1 MRTRRRVVKQDEP
14 EPIRTR
20 GPLGYAGPG
29 SLGGTESAL
38 RTVTPQWRRAPLPAP
53 LSAVLVVIGVLL
65 LADAV
70 TTLVWQEPVSALY
83 SRLQQGK
90 LDDKLAKLE
99 GTEPTAVDRKVL
111 VAARDARPP
120 ARLRGARA
128 EPPHGRRRSRSGRIR
143 MPSIGV
149 SSVVVAG
156 TGTADLRLG
165 PGHYPG
171 TPLPG
176 ARGTVA
182 IAGHRTTYGAPF
194 RKLDKVGTGDR
205 IEVRMPYGTLRL
217 HGRAAAHR
225 RPHGDCG

>member
-1 MRTRRRVVKQDEP
+1 MRRF
-14 EPIRTR
+14 
-20 GPLGYAGPG
+20 
-29 SLGGTESAL
+29 L
-38 RTVTPQWRRAPLPAP
+38 RP
-53 LSAVLVVIGVLL
+53 LSAVLVVIGALL

-111 VAARDARPP
+111 SRLGTLDRRLAYAARA
-120 ARLRGARA
+120 LN
-128 EPPHGRRRSRSGRIR
+128 RRTDDGQPLGRIR
-143 MPSIGV
+143 IPSIGV

-194 RKLDKVGTGDR
+194 RKLDKVGKGDR
-205 IEVRMPYGTLRL
+205 IEVRMPYGTFVYRVEQKRIVAPTALWVTRRTSYDRL
-217 HGRAAAHR
+217 ILSACHPLYSAAQRIVVFAR
-225 RPHGDCG
+225 LIDKRPKGDRLA

>member
-1 MRTRRRVVKQDEP
+1 M
-14 EPIRTR
+14 
-20 GPLGYAGPG
+20 
-29 SLGGTESAL
+29 
-38 RTVTPQWRRAPLPAP
+38 
-53 LSAVLVVIGVLL
+53 LVVIGVLL

-111 VAARDARPP
+111 SRLGTPDRRLAYAART
-120 ARLRGARA
+120 LN
-128 EPPHGRRRSRSGRIR
+128 RRTDNGQPLGRIR
-143 MPSIGV
+143 IPAIGV

-156 TGTADLRLG
+156 TDTSDLRLG

-194 RKLDKVGTGDR
+194 RKLDKVDKGDR
-205 IEVRMPYGTLRL
+205 IEVRMPYGTFVYRVEQRRIVAPTALWVTRRTSYDRL
-217 HGRAAAHR
+217 ILSACHPLYSAAQRIVVFAKLIDT
-225 RPHGDCG
+225 RPKSDRIA

>member
-1 MRTRRRVVKQDEP
+1 VRRF
-14 EPIRTR
+14 
-20 GPLGYAGPG
+20 
-29 SLGGTESAL
+29 L
-38 RTVTPQWRRAPLPAP
+38 RP

-83 SRLQQGK
+83 SRLQQGQ

-99 GTEPTAVDRKVL
+99 GTEPTAVDRRVL
-111 VAARDARPP
+111 SRLGTLDRRLAYAARALNRRTDEGQPLG
-120 ARLRGARA
+120 RLR
-128 EPPHGRRRSRSGRIR
+128 I
-143 MPSIGV
+143 PSIGV
-149 SSVVVAG
+149 SKVVVAG
-156 TGTADLRLG
+156 TDTASLRSG

-194 RKLDKVGTGDR
+194 RRLDKVAKGDR
-205 IEVRMPYGTLRL
+205 IEVRMPYGTFVYRVEQKRIVAPTALWVTRRTSYDRL
-217 HGRAAAHR
+217 ILSACHPLYSAAQRIIVFAR
-225 RPHGDCG
+225 LVDKQPKGDRLA